1 LVLTET
7 AYRDAVGSDLLQL
20 TVNYAAWVLL
30 PAIQTCVRLLQN
42 KFAMIVGLDLDLL
55 GVLCNLVGRFE
66 PID

>member
-1 LVLTET
+1 
-7 AYRDAVGSDLLQL
+7 
-20 TVNYAAWVLL
+20 VNYAAWVLL